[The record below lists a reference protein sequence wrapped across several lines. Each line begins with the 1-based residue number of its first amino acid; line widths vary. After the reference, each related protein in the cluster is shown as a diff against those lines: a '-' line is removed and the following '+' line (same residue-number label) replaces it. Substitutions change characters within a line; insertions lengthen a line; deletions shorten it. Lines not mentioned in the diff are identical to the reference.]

1 VIKQPSELAAL
12 IAAVEIKNVRLVET
26 SAKTNIHSPSEVGKT
41 VGCSI
46 DTSTHVKNVL
56 SSPPSFCVIASM
68 HFRLGGDKPEAEP
81 AVSVKASF
89 ELEYQLP
96 SGFTVKQKEL
106 NDFAEI
112 NSVFNAWPYWREY
125 IQNVFSRM
133 NLPPMTLPLYR
144 LKEGVLASTKL
155 ASLPKTTGRKS
166 RSKPS

>member
-1 VIKQPSELAAL
+1 VTKQPSELAAL
-12 IAAVEIKNVRLVET
+12 IAAVQIKSVRLVET

-41 VGCSI
+41 VECSI

-56 SSPPSFCVIASM
+56 SCPPSFYVIASI
-68 HFRLGGDKPEAEP
+68 HFRLAGNKPEAEP

-96 SGFTVKQKEL
+96 SEFNVKQKEL

-133 NLPPMTLPLYR
+133 NLPPMTLPVYR
-144 LKEGVLASTKL
+144 LKDRMLGQTKPP
-155 ASLPKTTGRKS
+155 SLPKTTGRKS
-166 RSKPS
+166 RSKPA